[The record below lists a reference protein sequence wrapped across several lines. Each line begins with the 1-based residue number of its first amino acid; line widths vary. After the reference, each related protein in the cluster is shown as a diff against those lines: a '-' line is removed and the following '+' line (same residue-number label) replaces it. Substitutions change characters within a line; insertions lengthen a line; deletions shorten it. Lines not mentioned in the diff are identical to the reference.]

1 MEWLNYH
8 HLLYF
13 WTVMHEGSVTAAA
26 TTLRLS
32 PSTVSTQVG
41 NLEETFGGKLFRRV
55 GRDLEPTDL
64 GHLIFRYANDI
75 FSLGR
80 EMMDTVRGRTSM
92 GPLPLKAG
100 IANVLP
106 KLIACKLLEP
116 ALSLPE
122 RVHLICHEDKEERL
136 LAELAMHNLDLV
148 LSDSPVRKGLSI
160 KVYNHLLGEC
170 GITFF
175 AGKKL
180 FRRLQQGFPESL
192 DAAPMLL
199 PLDMTTLREG
209 LERWFESLNLKPMI
223 VAEFEDSALA
233 KEFGQNGYGVFAVPS
248 VIEKEVQRQYDVEI
262 VGRTDAVRERFY
274 AISYERI
281 IKHPAITAITETAR
295 RDFFVNQKDQVIPK
309 GKG

>member
-55 GRDLEPTDL
+55 GRNLEPTDL

-100 IANVLP
+100 IVNVLP

-180 FRRLQQGFPESL
+180 SRRLQQGFPESL

-233 KEFGQNGYGVFAVPS
+233 KEFGQNGYGIFAVPS

-295 RDFFVNQKDQVIPK
+295 REFFVNQKGSK
-309 GKG
+309 KTR

>member
-1 MEWLNYH
+1 
-8 HLLYF
+8 LLYF
-13 WTVMHEGSVTAAA
+13 WTVMHEGSVTAACKK
-26 TTLRLS
+26 LRLS

-41 NLEETFGGKLFRRV
+41 KLEETLGGKLFRRV
-55 GRDLEPTDL
+55 GRGLEPTDL
-64 GHLIFRYANDI
+64 GRLIFRYANDI

-80 EMMDTVRGRTSM
+80 EMMDTARGRASM
-92 GPLPLKAG
+92 GPLQLKAG
-100 IANVLP
+100 IVNVLP

-136 LAELAMHNLDLV
+136 LSELAMHNLDLV
-148 LSDSPVRKGLSI
+148 LSDSPARKGLSI

-175 AGKKL
+175 ASNKL
-180 FRRLQQGFPESL
+180 SRQFQQGFPESL

-223 VAEFEDSALA
+223 AAEFEDSALM
-233 KEFGQNGYGVFAVPS
+233 KEFGQNGYGIFAVPS

-262 VGRTDAVRERFY
+262 LGRTDAVRERFY

-281 IKHPAITAITETAR
+281 IKHPAVTAITKTAR
-295 RDFFVNQKDQVIPK
+295 RDFFVNQKESK
-309 GKG
+309 KTMR

>member
-13 WTVMHEGSVTAAA
+13 WTVMHEGSVTAACKK
-26 TTLRLS
+26 LRLS

-41 NLEETFGGKLFRRV
+41 KLEENLGGKLFRRV
-55 GRDLEPTDL
+55 GRGLEPTDL
-64 GHLIFRYANDI
+64 GRLVFRYANDI

-80 EMMDTVRGRTSM
+80 EMMDTVRGRASM
-92 GPLPLKAG
+92 IPLPLKVG
-100 IANVLP
+100 IVNVLP
-106 KLIACKLLEP
+106 KLIVCKLLEP

-122 RVHLICHEDKEERL
+122 RVHLICHEDKEARL
-136 LAELAMHNLDLV
+136 LAELAMHDLDLV

-175 AGKKL
+175 ASNKL
-180 FRRLQQGFPESL
+180 SRQFQQGFPESL

-199 PLDMTTLREG
+199 PLDMTTLREA

-223 VAEFEDSALA
+223 AGEFEDSALT
-233 KEFGQNGYGVFAVPS
+233 KEFGKDGYGVFAVPS

-281 IKHPAITAITETAR
+281 IKHPAVTAITKTAR
-295 RDFFVNQKDQVIPK
+295 RDFFVNQKGSEK
-309 GKG
+309 TR